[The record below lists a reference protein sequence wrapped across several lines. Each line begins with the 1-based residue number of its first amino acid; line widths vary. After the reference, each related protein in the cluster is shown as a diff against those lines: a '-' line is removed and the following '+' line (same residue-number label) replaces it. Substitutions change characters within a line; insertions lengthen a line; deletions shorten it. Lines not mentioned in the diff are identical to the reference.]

1 MKHYLVIET
10 LDTKVVYHTT
20 IFKENCFADEEF
32 YRNLKLKIDLDN
44 QRLKRTEI
52 KLENFIIEW
61 FRFLSKVVSPDVVKV
76 LLEVDFDDL
85 KIAPIL
91 YMQLINNRQKPLNQF
106 YIVFDYLLG
115 YAKKENPAELEDKYK
130 LYIEVF

>member
-1 MKHYLVIET
+1 MEHYLAIET

-44 QRLKRTEI
+44 QKLQRAEI

-61 FRFLSKVVSPDVVKV
+61 FRFLSKVVNPDVVK
-76 LLEVDFDDL
+76 LNLENDYDFL
-85 KIAPIL
+85 ETEPIL
-91 YMQLINNRQKPLNQF
+91 YMQLINNRQTPLNQF
-106 YIVFDYLLG
+106 YIVFNNLLK